1 MSEQEK
7 DDRGRFSRK
16 GFFERKVR
24 TIRLT
29 DPTWDFLGDKADK
42 NDMSRADFLEALAN
56 SEISLEAEEKSQKSS
71 LDFDIDE
78 VREILKSALTM
89 KSREGTKMKEK
100 IKEVL
105 EILEVELDND

>member
-1 MSEQEK
+1 MIDQEK

-16 GFFERKVR
+16 GLFERKVR

-29 DPTWDFLGDKADK
+29 DSTWDFLEDKASE
-42 NDMSRADFLEALAN
+42 NDMSKADFLEALAN
-56 SEISLEAEEKSQKSS
+56 GEITLESEEKSEESGS
-71 LDFDIDE
+71 NFDVDE
-78 VREILKSALTM
+78 IEEILKEVLTF

-105 EILEVELDND
+105 EILGIELDD